1 MASERALA
9 IPKSLLPSSQIRI
22 PSTSE
27 GSKYNLTY
35 YLKGAL
41 AGGLCCGLTH
51 GTFVEM
57 RRTFVSLGMRVLQ
70 LSFCTNSFLWHEW
83 FP

>member
-22 PSTSE
+22 PSASE

-51 GTFVEM
+51 GTFEEM
-57 RRTFVSLGMRVLQ
+57 R
-70 LSFCTNSFLWHEW
+70 CTIMLTLTITLILYAQPETAA
-83 FP
+83 